1 LEKVHFFLQDEM
13 RRIALAA
20 LVTLMVACER
30 SATPESGGDASAMGG
45 MMHDMTAT
53 VDTTGLRELAVPAE
67 LAAGRER
74 FDASCATCHGEFAL
88 GTDVGPPLVHIIYE
102 PNHHGDGAFILA
114 AEQGVRAHHWSFGDM
129 APVQNVSREDL
140 LEIVR
145 YVRWLQQEAG
155 IR

>member
-1 LEKVHFFLQDEM
+1 M

-20 LVTLMVACER
+20 LVTLMVGCER

-53 VDTTGLRELAVPAE
+53 VDTTGLRALAVPSE
-67 LAAGRER
+67 LAAGRQR
-74 FDASCATCHGEFAL
+74 FDASCAACHGEFAL

-140 LEIVR
+140 VEIVS
-145 YVRWLQQEAG
+145 YVRWLQREAG

>member
-1 LEKVHFFLQDEM
+1 M

-20 LVTLMVACER
+20 LVTLMVGCER

-45 MMHDMTAT
+45 MIHDMTAT
-53 VDTTGLRELAVPAE
+53 VDTTGLRELAVPAG

-74 FDASCATCHGEFAL
+74 FDASCAACHGEFAL

-114 AEQGVRAHHWSFGDM
+114 AERGVQAHHWSFGDM
-129 APVQNVSREDL
+129 APVQNASREDL